1 MKGSDFMQRKLL
13 TNGNA
18 FKRTDGRWC
27 GVVWYMDEQGERK
40 RKSFSG
46 TTKQAVN
53 RKMTEYIA
61 DFENQIIDS
70 DESKK
75 MLKDSMQKWLQV
87 FKFPSVE
94 PTTYDRCE
102 CSAKH
107 QIYPLLGEKTVGDI
121 KAADVK
127 NMLNHWMNKG
137 YAYTTVKKAYVVL
150 NEYFRYLFKEEIISK
165 NPMANVDMIK
175 KSNFLSAQN
184 KENFPTNET
193 VTVFTEEEI
202 EKFKDE
208 AFSTFKDG
216 KRKYQQAGAYILMLN
231 TGLRTGEMLGLL
243 NSDIDLE
250 NKTLTVRQGVKEI
263 SRRDGADFT
272 SGREIKIGKP
282 KSISSMRTVPLNN
295 TAVEMIKD
303 LRKESYYGEN
313 TPLVSD
319 ENGDYTRPVNFRKRY
334 YRILKASGLETKG
347 LHSLR
352 HTFATNLVN
361 GIKQPDGSIKS
372 LTPKQV
378 ADLLGHSTSQIT
390 ELYYVKKD
398 TSRLNGI
405 TEGFEM

>member
-1 MKGSDFMQRKLL
+1 MQRKLL

-18 FKRTDGRWC
+18 FKRTDGRWG

-75 MLKDSMQKWLQV
+75 TLKESMQKWLQV

-184 KENFPTNET
+184 KENLPANES
-193 VTVFTEEEI
+193 VTVFTAEEI
-202 EKFKDE
+202 EIFKAE
-208 AFSTFKDG
+208 AFSNFKDR

-231 TGLRTGEMLGLL
+231 TGLRTGELLGLL
-243 NSDIDLE
+243 NSDINLE

-282 KSISSMRTVPLNN
+282 KSISSMRTVPLNK
-295 TAVEMIKD
+295 TAIEMIEK
-303 LRKESYYGEN
+303 LRKEAYFGEN
-313 TPLVSD
+313 TPLVAD

-334 YRILKASGLETKG
+334 YRILKAAGLETKG

-361 GIKQPDGSIKS
+361 GIKQSDGSIKS
-372 LTPKQV
+372 LTPRQV

-390 ELYYVKKD
+390 ELYYIKKD
-398 TSRLNGI
+398 TSRRNGM
-405 TEGFEM
+405 TDGFEM